1 MWQDWVIAG
10 CQWGFALA
18 LLPTVFGSRKPEV
31 STAFVTGIL
40 AAVVAFTLFT
50 LPLVWAAV
58 ATGSTSVMWLVI
70 TVQAWRRRQLRSPG
84 SIQSKA
90 A

>member
-1 MWQDWVIAG
+1 MWQDWVIAA

-18 LLPTVFGSRKPEV
+18 LLPTLFGHRKPEV
-31 STAFVTGIL
+31 STAVVTGIL

-50 LPLVWAAV
+50 LPLVWAAI
-58 ATGSTSVMWLVI
+58 ATGSTSVIWLI
-70 TVQAWRRRQLRSPG
+70 IAVQAWRRRQVRGPG